1 MTTHVLIGS
10 ANDLTPALYI
20 IGLTKVPFRGGGA
33 FWNVGRVHL
42 PLSHTHTPA
51 QIFQNALCVVHW
63 HKQYSQCLVCPQ
75 SMQCNSRQLF
85 RRSCFIVLLRWFL
98 SRLRAENVRS
108 EVADNTDIVKYIGK
122 CVFRHQNVGE
132 GELRRPPAPPPHLPY
147 SAAYAVL
154 SNFLCPD
161 KVHARVIKDC
171 LPVILGPLTKIIN
184 CSLLT
189 STFPAASK
197 KAEVIP
203 LKKGDDEVASNYR
216 SLSFLAVASKICEK
230 IALNQFSSYLTN
242 NNRSSSHQSGN
253 LLKLSVFILRMPYW
267 KEWKTR

>member
-10 ANDLTPALYI
+10 ANDLSPAYYI
-20 IGLTKVPFRGGGA
+20 IELTKIPFRGGGA
-33 FWNVGRVHL
+33 FWNVGGSSSTQPYAYPNSNFPKFALRCSL
-42 PLSHTHTPA
+42 A
-51 QIFQNALCVVHW
+51 QALFTVFSVFVIDLWRCI
-63 HKQYSQCLVCPQ
+63 
-75 SMQCNSRQLF
+75 SRQLF

-98 SRLRAENVRS
+98 SPLRAENVRS

-122 CVFRHQNVGE
+122 CVFRHQNVAG
-132 GELRRPPAPPPHLPY
+132 GGSYVVPLPPSPY
-147 SAAYAVL
+147 SAAYAAL
-154 SNFLCPD
+154 NNSLCPD

-203 LKKGDDEVASNYR
+203 LKKGDDEVASNNR
-216 SLSFLAVASKICEK
+216 SLSFLAVASKIYEK

-253 LLKLSVFILRMPYW
+253 LL
-267 KEWKTR
+267 

>member
-1 MTTHVLIGS
+1 MRFS
-10 ANDLTPALYI
+10 APKR
-20 IGLTKVPFRGGGA
+20 GRGGA
-33 FWNVGRVHL
+33 
-42 PLSHTHTPA
+42 TP
-51 QIFQNALCVVHW
+51 
-63 HKQYSQCLVCPQ
+63 S
-75 SMQCNSRQLF
+75 
-85 RRSCFIVLLRWFL
+85 
-98 SRLRAENVRS
+98 
-108 EVADNTDIVKYIGK
+108 
-122 CVFRHQNVGE
+122 
-132 GELRRPPAPPPHLPY
+132 PAPPPPDPPY

-154 SNFLCPD
+154 SNSLCPD
-161 KVHARVIKDC
+161 KVHPRVIKDC

-203 LKKGDDEVASNYR
+203 LKKGDVVASNNR

>member
-1 MTTHVLIGS
+1 MCALKSLITQILSNTSVNAFFGS
-10 ANDLTPALYI
+10 KTWERGSYA
-20 IGLTKVPFRGGGA
+20 VP
-33 FWNVGRVHL
+33 
-42 PLSHTHTPA
+42 P
-51 QIFQNALCVVHW
+51 
-63 HKQYSQCLVCPQ
+63 
-75 SMQCNSRQLF
+75 
-85 RRSCFIVLLRWFL
+85 
-98 SRLRAENVRS
+98 
-108 EVADNTDIVKYIGK
+108 
-122 CVFRHQNVGE
+122 
-132 GELRRPPAPPPHLPY
+132 PPPHPPY

-154 SNFLCPD
+154 SNSLSQPN

-184 CSLLT
+184 GSLLT

-203 LKKGDDEVASNYR
+203 LKKGDDEVASNNR

-242 NNRSSSHQSGN
+242 NNRLSSHQSGN